1 MTKRRSSLATKGR
14 SKKFTA
20 FTAEPASWE
29 KKIDDLPGIG
39 QKTSAKLKDKG
50 IEYVSKRLSCIISLF
65 GTTLIS
71 ILGTSAER

>member
-50 IEYVSKRLSCIISLF
+50 IEYVSVSLIYNSLNPESQPDSQDPRNHTF
-65 GTTLIS
+65 
-71 ILGTSAER
+71 

>member
-1 MTKRRSSLATKGR
+1 MTKRRSSLATKSK

-39 QKTSAKLKDKG
+39 LKTSAKLKDKG
-50 IEYVSKRLSCIISLF
+50 IEYVSTISNISEKKNCRLQSVV
-65 GTTLIS
+65 
-71 ILGTSAER
+71 

>member
-50 IEYVSKRLSCIISLF
+50 IEYVSVSLIYNSLNPESQDLRNHTF
-65 GTTLIS
+65 
-71 ILGTSAER
+71 

>member
-1 MTKRRSSLATKGR
+1 MTKRRSSLATKSK

-50 IEYVSKRLSCIISLF
+50 IEYVSTISNIF
-65 GTTLIS
+65 
-71 ILGTSAER
+71 EKV

>member
-1 MTKRRSSLATKGR
+1 MTKRRSSVATKGR

-20 FTAEPASWE
+20 FTTEPASWE

-50 IEYVSKRLSCIISLF
+50 IEYVSKRLSYHIFCLELL
-65 GTTLIS
+65 LI
-71 ILGTSAER
+71 AF